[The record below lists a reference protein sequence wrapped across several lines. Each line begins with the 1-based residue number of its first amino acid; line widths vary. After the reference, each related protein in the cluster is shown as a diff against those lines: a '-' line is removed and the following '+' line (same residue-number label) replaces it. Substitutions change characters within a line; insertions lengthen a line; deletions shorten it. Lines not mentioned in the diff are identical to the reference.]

1 MIPQALEGLGA
12 KERRRAGAT
21 RLRLEEEV
29 AETMILAVT
38 LKLQHRQ
45 LVLLSNLQNSMSQ
58 IFLLLRIL
66 DLEHSSIHLT
76 RLQEEK

>member
-58 IFLLLRIL
+58 IFHLLRIL
-66 DLEHSSIHLT
+66 NLERSSIHLT
-76 RLQEEK
+76 RLQKEK

>member
-1 MIPQALEGLGA
+1 MIPQALEGA

-21 RLRLEEEV
+21 RLRLEEVV

>member
-1 MIPQALEGLGA
+1 MIPQALEGA

-21 RLRLEEEV
+21 RLRLEEVV

-76 RLQEEK
+76 RLQEK

>member
-1 MIPQALEGLGA
+1 MIPQALEGA
-12 KERRRAGAT
+12 KERRQAGAT

>member
-1 MIPQALEGLGA
+1 MIPQALEGA

-29 AETMILAVT
+29 AETMTLAVT

-76 RLQEEK
+76 RLQKGK

>member
-1 MIPQALEGLGA
+1 MIPQALEGA

-21 RLRLEEEV
+21 RLRLEEVV

-38 LKLQHRQ
+38 LKLQHRR

-66 DLEHSSIHLT
+66 NLERSSIHLT
-76 RLQEEK
+76 RLQKGK

>member
-1 MIPQALEGLGA
+1 MIPQALEGA